1 MKDLKEGAIS
11 RRGMIKAGM
20 GAAVAGLV
28 TASSPFAMEAQES
41 SSVENASALQESQRD
56 DINHQAPHKREPLDY
71 VNVLFGVASLDN
83 PALLGNAP
91 PIGEELYTGMV
102 CPGAALPHGIDVSP
116 VNKDISLAYPH
127 GNLNSYVYPRNT
139 MTGFTSMIDD
149 MLITPLVGDWTTPP
163 DRVRQSSHYNKKT
176 ERSVPGHYSVFLED
190 HGIRVDLAAT
200 ALTGFFQFT
209 FPKTNR
215 ATILIDLG
223 PNKNSTLELVGDRTV
238 RGRTQGGT
246 VAFVAEFSKPFES
259 FGTFH
264 RDPPAPGMVG
274 VDWFLLGWDKVSPG
288 SRSETGT
295 FTGCYLTYETGEA
308 EQIQIKIAAASN
320 FEQAQ
325 KTLNAENPGWSIN
338 KLTTNAREVWRE
350 RLDAIHVKGG
360 TERQREIFYS
370 CLYHAF
376 ASPTMVARKGDQYK
390 GLDKKTYTASHD
402 RYDLVPYWDTGRNQV
417 VLMTLLEPEVK
428 LNVLRSQVEM
438 AQESGWMGTSFH
450 GDHAVAM
457 FLGDWERGLRFDYE
471 GVYQYL
477 YKNAT
482 DAKGPREF
490 LAEYMKQGW
499 IHDILVDQPSPPYE
513 GGNAGVSKTLEYCY
527 DDYCMAMYAKKL
539 GRNADSAMFLERAVN
554 YRKVWD
560 ASTGF
565 MRGRTAD
572 GKWIEPFYPTE
583 PYYNFMYKESNA
595 WQTTWFVP
603 HDVQGLIQLMGGRE
617 AFVERLDRFFSLP
630 YQPKAIARDI
640 TGMIGQYCHGNEPD
654 HHVPYLY
661 NWVGAPWK
669 TQEIVRKIMKLMYG
683 SDRDGLGLA
692 GMDDKGEN
700 CSWYVMSAMG
710 FYTVDP
716 ARAEY
721 ILGSPIFDEVV
732 IRMGNGKLF
741 TVKARDNSDTNLYIQ
756 SAILNGAPLDQ
767 PWFTHAA
774 IANGGTLELQ
784 MGPRPG
790 RSWGTA
796 PECAPPSMS
805 AMVQK

>member
-1 MKDLKEGAIS
+1 
-11 RRGMIKAGM
+11 MIKAGM
-20 GAAVAGLV
+20 GAAVVGLV
-28 TASSPFAMEAQES
+28 TANSPIQIEATES
-41 SSVENASALQESQRD
+41 GSTENGTSRQVVQRETA
-56 DINHQAPHKREPLDY
+56 NHHAPHRKEPLDS
-71 VNVLFGVASLDN
+71 VNVLFGVASLDD
-83 PALLGNAP
+83 PELLGNAP
-91 PIGEELYTGMV
+91 PFGEELYTGMV
-102 CPGAALPHGIDVSP
+102 CAGAALPHGIDVSP

-127 GNLNSYVYPRNT
+127 GNLYSYVYPRNT
-139 MTGFTSMIDD
+139 MTGFTSMVDD

-163 DRVRQSSHYNKKT
+163 DRVRQSSHYDKKT

-190 HGIRVDLAAT
+190 HGIHVDLAAT
-200 ALTGFFQFT
+200 PLTGLFQFT

-223 PNKNSTLELVGDRTV
+223 PNKDSTLELVGDRTV
-238 RGRTQGGT
+238 RGRTRGGT
-246 VAFVAEFSKPFES
+246 VAFVAEFSKPFEI

-264 RDPPAPGMVG
+264 RDPPAPGMIG
-274 VDWFLLGWDKVSPG
+274 VDWFLLGWDKVTPG

-295 FTGCYLTYETGEA
+295 FTGCFLTYKTKEA
-308 EQIQIKIAAASN
+308 EAIQVKIAAASS

-325 KTLNAENPGWSIN
+325 NTISAENPGWSIN
-338 KLTTNAREVWRE
+338 KLTSDAKEAWRG
-350 RLDAIHVKGG
+350 RLDAIQVKGG

-376 ASPTMVARKGDQYK
+376 ASPTMVARKGDQFK
-390 GLDKKTYTASHD
+390 GLDKKSYTASHD

-417 VLMTLLEPEVK
+417 VLLTLLEPEVK
-428 LNVLRSQVEM
+428 LNILRSQHEM

-457 FLGDWERGLRFDYE
+457 YLGDWERGLNYDYE

-482 DAKGPREF
+482 DPAGPREF

-499 IHDILVDQPSPPYE
+499 IHDFLVDQPSPPYE

-539 GRNADSAMFLERAVN
+539 GRMADSAMFLERAMN
-554 YRKVWD
+554 YKKVWD
-560 ASTGF
+560 PSTGF

-583 PYYNFMYKESNA
+583 PYYNFMYKESTSA
-595 WQTTWFVP
+595 QISWFVP
-603 HDVQGLIQLMGGRE
+603 HDVQGLVQLMGGRE
-617 AFVERLDRFFSLP
+617 AFVKKLDWFFSFP
-630 YQPKAIARDI
+630 YKPKAIARDI

-654 HHVPYLY
+654 HQVPYLY

-669 TQEIVRKIMKLMYG
+669 TQELVRKIMKLMYG
-683 SDRDGLGLA
+683 SDQAGLGLA

-700 CSWYVMSAMG
+700 SAWYVMSAMG

-721 ILGSPIFDEVV
+721 ILGSPIFDEAVV
-732 IRMGNGKLF
+732 RMGNGKIF
-741 TVKARDNSDTNLYIQ
+741 TIAAKNNSESNLYIQ
-756 SAILNGAPLDQ
+756 SATLNGAPLNK
-767 PWFTHAA
+767 PWFSHDA
-774 IANGGTLELQ
+774 IANGGMLELK
-784 MGPRPG
+784 MGPAPNKN
-790 RSWGTA
+790 WAVTA
-796 PECAPPSMS
+796 DCAPHSMS
-805 AMVQK
+805 SMT